1 MARDLF
7 IDMTNRRLAQSLTS
21 LFPADF
27 PSFVKGDTGQIN
39 LYFLQATG
47 NIQTPFTVMDMTGTS
62 VKFGVGTRTGMPR
75 SGTFTLSF
83 GGETSGAIGFSAT
96 AGAISS
102 ALNSLSAITSIGG
115 VSVDG
120 DVSSN
125 FVINFNSAGTRSA
138 ITADVSH
145 LIPTTL
151 ALVDE
156 RLVGDA
162 TTNEIQELQLRLTPA
177 VYQPTWTDF
186 PTAVTVSVSTSI
198 TGSAS
203 NNEVQRI
210 DFSRTPYNGAYRITV
225 PTYNVDI
232 ASTVTDGVFITSENH
247 GLVIA
252 QPVSLTGFTAI
263 SGYTQGQQYFVRTT
277 PNSTQF
283 TLSATANGTAITTG
297 SGTVTSG
304 SIATTVLR
312 QTSPISPLFN
322 APTVQSMLESLD
334 CIGSGQENISVNG
347 IAGSFFSITFQNS
360 KGLRAY
366 PQLQVQSTL
375 QGYPGKYALVNFNT
389 FGVRDYLLNSTSATA
404 DLEIELTNGGDR
416 STIILQ
422 QCTLSEEL
430 ISQTGIV

>member
-1 MARDLF
+1 MARDLY

-62 VKFGVGTRTGMPR
+62 VKFGVGTRTGTPR

-156 RLVGDA
+156 RLAGDA
-162 TTNEIQELQLRLTPA
+162 TTSEIQELQLRLTPA

-210 DFSRTPYNGAYRITV
+210 DFSRTPYSGAFRITV

-232 ASTVTDGVFITSENH
+232 ASTVTDGVFITSDNH
-247 GLVIA
+247 GLVPL

-263 SGYTQGQQYFVRTT
+263 TGYTQGQQYFVRTT
-277 PNSTQF
+277 SNPTQF
-283 TLSATANGTAITTG
+283 TLAATANGTAITG

-312 QTSPISPLFN
+312 QTEPISPESN
-322 APTVQSMLESLD
+322 AGNVASALQILD
-334 CIGSGQENISVNG
+334 CIGGQENISVNG
-347 IAGSFFSITFQNS
+347 IAGSFFSITFQNA

-404 DLEIELTNGGDR
+404 DLEIELTNGADR